1 MMMDI
6 YTELKG
12 WQGAIGS
19 VLGFVAL
26 IAGALFNFRLNRK
39 RDERLRNEEIVSI
52 ACALYGEIIIL
63 RQSVARMANAV
74 GYRYIRHGFHG
85 DQPIDKHFVEQ
96 FAIPKPELYFALASK
111 VGMLQ
116 NQLAL
121 EVVQFYAR
129 VEEAETWLPRLQEDD
144 KRPYTYGVKYVLDPA
159 IDAVIEV
166 TPALRVIENMA
177 GIIDEAGM
185 PDLKKALEAQE
196 LENMQNEAHWER
208 D

>member
-1 MMMDI
+1 MMEF

-52 ACALYGEIIIL
+52 ACALYGEIVIL
-63 RQSVARMANAV
+63 RHSMARMANAV
-74 GYRYIRHGFHG
+74 GYRYIRYGFRG
-85 DQPIDKHFVEQ
+85 DQLIDKHFVEQ
-96 FAIPKPELYFALASK
+96 FAIPKPRLYMALASK

-116 NQLAL
+116 SQLAL

-129 VEEAETWLPRLQEDD
+129 VEDAETWLPRLQEDD
-144 KRPYTYGVKYVLDPA
+144 ERPYTYNVKYVLDPA
-159 IDAVIEV
+159 IDAVIGV
-166 TPALRVIENMA
+166 TPALRIIETMA
-177 GIIDEAGM
+177 GIMDEAAM
-185 PDLKKALEAQE
+185 PDLKNALDAQE
-196 LENMQNEAHWER
+196 MEDMQIETYEER

>member
-1 MMMDI
+1 MMDF

-26 IAGALFNFRLNRK
+26 ISGALFNFRLNRK

-52 ACALYGEIIIL
+52 TCALYGEIVIL

-74 GYRYIRHGFHG
+74 GYRYMRRGFHG
-85 DQPIDKHFVEQ
+85 DQPIDQHFVEQ
-96 FAIPKPELYFALASK
+96 FAIPKPKLYLALASK

-116 NQLAL
+116 SQLAL

-144 KRPYTYGVKYVLDPA
+144 ERPYSYGVKYVLDPA
-159 IDAVIEV
+159 IDAVIGV
-166 TPALRVIENMA
+166 TPALRIIENMA
-177 GIIDEAGM
+177 DIVDEAGM
-185 PDLKKALEAQE
+185 PDLKSALDAQE
-196 LENMQNEAHWER
+196 FENMQNEAHQER

>member
-1 MMMDI
+1 MMDF

-12 WQGAIGS
+12 WQGSIGS

-26 IAGALFNFRLNRK
+26 ISGALFNFRLNRK

-52 ACALYGEIIIL
+52 ACALYGEIVIL

-85 DQPIDKHFVEQ
+85 DQPIDQHFVEQ
-96 FAIPKPELYFALASK
+96 FAIHKPKLYLALASK

-116 NQLAL
+116 SQLAL

-144 KRPYTYGVKYVLDPA
+144 ERPYSYGVKYVLDPA
-159 IDAVIEV
+159 IDAVIGV
-166 TPALRVIENMA
+166 TPALRIIENMA
-177 GIIDEAGM
+177 GIVDEAGM
-185 PDLKKALEAQE
+185 PDLKSALDAQE
-196 LENMQNEAHWER
+196 FENMQNEAHQER

>member
-1 MMMDI
+1 MMDF

-26 IAGALFNFRLNRK
+26 IAAALFNFRLNRK

-52 ACALYGEIIIL
+52 ACALYGEIVIL

-96 FAIPKPELYFALASK
+96 FAIPKPKLYLALASK

-116 NQLAL
+116 SQLTL

-129 VEEAETWLPRLQEDD
+129 LEEAETWLPRLQEDNE
-144 KRPYTYGVKYVLDPA
+144 RPYSYGVKYVLDPA
-159 IDAVIEV
+159 IDAVIGV
-166 TPALRVIENMA
+166 TPALRIIENMA
-177 GIIDEAGM
+177 GIMDEAGM
-185 PDLKKALEAQE
+185 PDLKKALDAQE
-196 LENMQNEAHWER
+196 LENMQNEAHRER

>member
-1 MMMDI
+1 MDL

-12 WQGAIGS
+12 WQGAIGA
-19 VLGFVAL
+19 VLGFAAL

-52 ACALYGEIIIL
+52 ACALYGEIVIL

-74 GYRYIRHGFHG
+74 GYRYIRHGFQG
-85 DQPIDKHFVEQ
+85 DQPIDKYFVEQ
-96 FAIPKPELYFALASK
+96 FAIANPKLYLALASK

-116 NQLAL
+116 SHLAL
-121 EVVQFYAR
+121 EVVRFYAR
-129 VEEAETWLPRLQEDD
+129 VEEAETWLPRLQVDCE
-144 KRPYTYGVKYVLDPA
+144 RPYTYGVKYVLDPA
-159 IDAVIEV
+159 IDAVIGV
-166 TPALRVIENMA
+166 TPALRIIEKMA

-185 PDLKKALEAQE
+185 PDLKKALDAQE
-196 LENMQNEAHWER
+196 LEKMQSQADRER

>member
-1 MMMDI
+1 MIDF

-52 ACALYGEIIIL
+52 ACALYGEIVIL

-74 GYRYIRHGFHG
+74 GYRYIRHGFYG
-85 DQPIDKHFVEQ
+85 DQPIDKHFLEQ
-96 FAIPKPELYFALASK
+96 FAIPKPKLYQALASK

-116 NQLAL
+116 SQLTL

-129 VEEAETWLPRLQEDD
+129 VEEADTWLPRLQEDD
-144 KRPYTYGVKYVLDPA
+144 ERPYTYGVKYVLDPA
-159 IDAVIEV
+159 IDAVIGV
-166 TPALRVIENMA
+166 TPALRIIENMA
-177 GIIDEAGM
+177 GIMDEAGM
-185 PDLKKALEAQE
+185 PDLKRALEAQE
-196 LENMQNEAHWER
+196 FENMQNEAHQER

>member
-1 MMMDI
+1 MMDF

-26 IAGALFNFRLNRK
+26 IAAALFNFRLNRK

-52 ACALYGEIIIL
+52 ACALYGEIVIL

-85 DQPIDKHFVEQ
+85 DQPIDKHFIEQ
-96 FAIPKPELYFALASK
+96 FAIPKPKLYLALASK

-116 NQLAL
+116 SQLTL

-129 VEEAETWLPRLQEDD
+129 LEEAETWLPRLQEDD
-144 KRPYTYGVKYVLDPA
+144 ERPYSYGVKYVLDPA
-159 IDAVIEV
+159 IDAVIGV
-166 TPALRVIENMA
+166 TPALRIIENMA
-177 GIIDEAGM
+177 GIMDEAGL
-185 PDLKKALEAQE
+185 PDLKKALDAQE
-196 LENMQNEAHWER
+196 IENMQNEAHRER